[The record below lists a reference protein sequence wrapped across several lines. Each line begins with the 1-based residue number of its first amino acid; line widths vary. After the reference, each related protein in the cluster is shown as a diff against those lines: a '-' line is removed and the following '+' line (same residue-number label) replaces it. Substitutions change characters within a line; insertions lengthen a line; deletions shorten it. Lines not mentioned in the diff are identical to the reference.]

1 MVLFLVAHSLSEL
14 TYGCN
19 KAARLLGILIG
30 DVRTLS
36 LTQARR
42 ITKQEIAFAVQVVN
56 AILANDHARIL
67 TNNFSIPFK
76 MPVLDYKIHN
86 PLAACFY
93 LRRSP
98 IPSTKNVEDLFL

>member
-42 ITKQEIAFAVQVVN
+42 IMEQEIAFAVQAVGAV
-56 AILANDHARIL
+56 LANHSTNDHP
-67 TNNFSIPFK
+67 TK
-76 MPVLDYKIHN
+76 H
-86 PLAACFY
+86 Y
-93 LRRSP
+93 LGHC
-98 IPSTKNVEDLFL
+98 IV

>member
-86 PLAACFY
+86 PLATCFY
-93 LRRSP
+93 LRLSP
-98 IPSTKNVEDLFL
+98 IPSAENVVNLFL

>member
-1 MVLFLVAHSLSEL
+1 MILFLVAHSLSEL

-42 ITKQEIAFAVQVVN
+42 ITKQEIAFTIQAVC

-67 TNNFSIPFK
+67 FK
-76 MPVLDYKIHN
+76 SHLEGDTSEEAM
-86 PLAACFY
+86 AC
-93 LRRSP
+93 
-98 IPSTKNVEDLFL
+98 T